1 MLRKAEL
8 CQVKNNG
15 PLNTYMPYVISWH
28 PRKHRT
34 SMEKLENVIV
44 FPKTQSVPVAVV
56 PLEAKLHGPNFLQH
70 SYINV
75 NKSQSLC

>member
-1 MLRKAEL
+1 
-8 CQVKNNG
+8 
-15 PLNTYMPYVISWH
+15 
-28 PRKHRT
+28 
-34 SMEKLENVIV
+34 MEKLENVIV